1 MIFVITKVVKAI
13 SGSLMA
19 AFWKKD

>member
-1 MIFVITKVVKAI
+1 MIFVITKVGKAI